1 MIGTTPVIFSHRGN
15 MMGAYHPNDE
25 NKFNSIRDAIKYKFN
40 VEIDIWQIGTKY
52 FLGHD
57 APDYLIT
64 LEYLEQLKEK
74 TLFHAKN
81 LQALESLLIGGY
93 HVFWHQNDDFAL
105 TSRNF
110 IVTYPGQPLTYRSIV
125 MQPEKYTVAAL
136 KGVYA
141 ICTDYPL
148 RWKEVLCNL
157 E

>member
-1 MIGTTPVIFSHRGN
+1 MIGTTPIIFSHRGN
-15 MMGAYHPNDE
+15 LNGIRVGE
-25 NKFNSIRDAIKYKFN
+25 NRFDRIGEVIDNGLH
-40 VEIDIWQIGTKY
+40 VEVDIWQIGSLYY
-52 FLGHD
+52 FGHD
-57 APDYLIT
+57 RPEHLT
-64 LEYLEQLKEK
+64 NLESLGRLKEK

-81 LQALESLLIGGY
+81 LQALESLLLGDY
-93 HVFWHQNDDFAL
+93 HVFWHQEDDFAL
-105 TSRNF
+105 TNRNF

-125 MQPEKYTVAAL
+125 MQPDRYTVAAL